1 MTMGSAKDGVTFTT
15 IMSLLIIHCYRKRF
29 SRFGYAF
36 HPLVRMTIWS
46 SPVLGNLLPPS
57 CLSGRTKSGKL
68 SVDDYS
74 AFLFGPE
81 EKVLSTELVG
91 SLLANIATGTAAA
104 LVMGSNPAVP
114 VALACIPIIVP
125 MSTAQLGGAS
135 SAALSLISEDAKGFV
150 KGITY
155 VSIAQGTLA
164 MADIVF
170 GDVLSGFMKAMFAGI
185 GFYATTMEDGT
196 AILPSYT
203 VVSFINGCIMLL
215 SAFENMSA
223 RRTPMFAGAMPLY
236 LNYIHMTQL
245 LHPLLCFA
253 GAYMGWQVIK
263 ELRRTGVFQSATM
276 AQPPVVE
283 RRPDQG
289 RLLSASVA
297 SGTSFAPFSGTGRSL
312 SQSTIV
318 TPNPAPTN

>member
-1 MTMGSAKDGVTFTT
+1 
-15 IMSLLIIHCYRKRF
+15 
-29 SRFGYAF
+29 
-36 HPLVRMTIWS
+36 MTIWS
-46 SPVLGNLLPPS
+46 SPILGSILPPS
-57 CLSGRTKSGKL
+57 CLNRSIRTKHTHSDFSG
-68 SVDDYS
+68 
-74 AFLFGPE
+74 FLFCQSE
-81 EKVLSTELVG
+81 ESSFPTELAG
-91 SLLANIATGTAAA
+91 SVIANIASSAAVA
-104 LVMGSNPAVP
+104 LVSGTNPAVP

-125 MSTAQLGGAS
+125 MSATQLGGSS
-135 SAALSLISEDAKGFV
+135 SAALSLLSEDAKGFV

-155 VSIAQGTLA
+155 VSIGQGTLA
-164 MADIVF
+164 MFDVIF
-170 GDVLSGFMKAMFAGI
+170 GDILSGFMKALFAGL
-185 GFYATTMEDGT
+185 GFYCSTMEDGT

-203 VVSFINGCIMLL
+203 VVSFVNGCIMML

-263 ELRRTGVFQSATM
+263 ELRRTGVFQSAT
-276 AQPPVVE
+276 ATPPQVLE

-312 SQSTIV
+312 SQSTISA
-318 TPNPAPTN
+318 PINPAPTN